1 MSDDALPP
9 ERALPPPAPWKLRVW
24 VVVQLLAVQLP
35 LTMLTVSALRLAYEF
50 ARGVAVGE
58 SSTLIPALACA
69 LAAAPLA
76 WLSWRCARKTRAVW
90 RGWEPLPP
98 LAAYKVAGVML
109 GGVALFFAYM
119 GVMMESMFRNR
130 YEGSMRGNLG
140 AVRSALSI
148 YYGDLEGAYPEDL
161 RALTV
166 QGKYLTAI
174 PKVKIPVHHWASA
187 KVHAGPAPDD
197 AGGWYYNNV
206 PGDANIGTVL
216 INCTHTDVKGSVW
229 TSY

>member
-9 ERALPPPAPWKLRVW
+9 ERALPPPAPWKLRAW

-35 LTMLTVSALRLAYEF
+35 LTLLTVAALRLAYEF
-50 ARGVAVGE
+50 ARGV
-58 SSTLIPALACA
+58 STGASHTFLPALACA
-69 LAAAPLA
+69 FGAAPLA

-98 LAAYKVAGVML
+98 LAAYKVAGVAL
-109 GGVALFFAYM
+109 GGVFLFFAYM
-119 GVMMESMFRNR
+119 GVMMESLFRNR
-130 YEGSMRGNLG
+130 IENGSRGNLG
-140 AVRSALSI
+140 AIRSALSI

-166 QGKYLTAI
+166 QGKYLTVV
-174 PKVKIPVHHWASA
+174 PKAKIPEHHWTTD

-197 AGGWYYNNV
+197 AGGWHYNNV
-206 PGDANIGTVL
+206 PGDANFGTVL
-216 INCTHTDVKGSVW
+216 FNCTHTDVKGSVW